1 MTNQNKMDDKF
12 KSTMQKILVAFIIT
26 LAVIIV
32 GAFVYI
38 YIRSPKTTNL
48 ADSTLFTEEEV
59 YSKSE
64 EIIGLFENG
73 EYDGLRALCNT
84 EMVGRMTDDVLKN
97 GMDSFGGS
105 LGERIEVTSKE
116 GVEAKQSDGYYAMT
130 RYKIKYENIE
140 LTYTIILDTDMKLAG
155 FAAEPVK

>member
-1 MTNQNKMDDKF
+1 MNSQNKMDDKF

-73 EYDGLRALCNT
+73 EYEGLRALCNI
-84 EMVGRMTDDVLKN
+84 EMVDRMTDDVLKN

-105 LGERIEVTSKE
+105 LGVRIEVTSKE

>member
-1 MTNQNKMDDKF
+1 MNSQNKMDDKF
-12 KSTMQKILVAFIIT
+12 KSTMKKILVAFIIT

-73 EYDGLRALCNT
+73 EYEGLRALCNT
-84 EMVGRMTDDVLKN
+84 EMVDRMTDEVLKN

-105 LGERIEVTSKE
+105 LGERIEITSKE
-116 GVEAKQSDGYYAMT
+116 GVEAKQSGGFYAMT

>member
-12 KSTMQKILVAFIIT
+12 KKTMQKILVAFIIT

-32 GAFVYI
+32 GAFIYI

-64 EIIGLFENG
+64 EIIGLFESGDN
-73 EYDGLRALCNT
+73 DGLRALCNT
-84 EMVGRMTDDVLKN
+84 EMVGRMTDEVLKTAWTA
-97 GMDSFGGS
+97 S
-105 LGERIEVTSKE
+105 
-116 GVEAKQSDGYYAMT
+116 EAALESV
-130 RYKIKYENIE
+130 
-140 LTYTIILDTDMKLAG
+140 LS
-155 FAAEPVK
+155 

>member
-12 KSTMQKILVAFIIT
+12 KKTMQKILAAFIIT
-26 LAVIIV
+26 LAVIVV
-32 GAFVYI
+32 GAFIYI

-64 EIIGLFENG
+64 EIIGL
-73 EYDGLRALCNT
+73 
-84 EMVGRMTDDVLKN
+84 MTDEVLKN

-105 LGERIEVTSKE
+105 LGERIELTSKE

-140 LTYTIILDTDMKLAG
+140 LTYTIILDTDMKLTG

>member
-12 KSTMQKILVAFIIT
+12 KKTMQKILVAFIIT

-32 GAFVYI
+32 GAFIYI

-64 EIIGLFENG
+64 EIIGLFESGDN
-73 EYDGLRALCNT
+73 DGLRALCNT
-84 EMVGRMTDDVLKN
+84 EMVGRILHNTGFSRN
-97 GMDSFGGS
+97 ADSKSACTMRG
-105 LGERIEVTSKE
+105 
-116 GVEAKQSDGYYAMT
+116 
-130 RYKIKYENIE
+130 
-140 LTYTIILDTDMKLAG
+140 
-155 FAAEPVK
+155 